1 MNLGISRRDTLR
13 ITAVGTGGLL
23 LGLHLLP
30 AGRVG
35 SPAAAQSGAN
45 VFAPNAFVR
54 IAGNGRIIL
63 IVDKCE
69 VGQGVYTSLPM
80 LLAEELDV
88 GLDQVTTEPSPPNEA
103 LMPTRSCTCRRPG
116 IRARCAELGSSCVG
130 LARLRGR
137 CCVAAAA
144 ARWHVNSAECRA
156 ERAEV
161 IHDRTGRRLS
171 YGALAEEA
179 AKQPVPNDPPLKR
192 PDQFRILGKLAG
204 SAGPP
209 RQSGWDCPI
218 RL

>member
-103 LMPTRSCTCRRPG
+103 LYADPILHLQATGNSSSVRGAWQQLRRAG
-116 IRARCAELGSSCVG
+116 AAAREML
-130 LARLRGR
+130 
-137 CCVAAAA
+137 VAAAA

-192 PDQFRILGKLAG
+192 PDQFRILGNFAG